1 MAERSNFRVL
11 VFGAEGQLGSELI
24 RQASAA
30 AMQPFGFSRSEAD
43 IADRHAVSAALA
55 TVGPDLVVN
64 TAAFTRVD
72 DAEVERTTAHRVNA
86 EGPGIVAEACNAAGI
101 GLIHVSTDYVFD
113 GSKMGAY
120 TEEDPVAPCGFY
132 GQSKAEGEN
141 AVRKAAAR
149 HLILRTSWLYGAFG
163 NNFLRTMFRL
173 ASQRDEIG
181 VVNDQHGCPTSTRD
195 LAHAIVRIAP
205 QLPARAD
212 LFGTYH
218 FAGDGVTTWFG
229 FADAAVARYNAISN
243 RNVVVRPIST
253 SEYPT
258 RTKRPANSALDCS
271 KFERIFGF
279 RGKPWRAEVE
289 EIADM
294 VAQQMSPLRSGEGE
308 RHA

>member
-1 MAERSNFRVL
+1 MAERSNFRIL

-30 AMQPFGFSRSEAD
+30 AMQPFGISRSETD

-55 TVGPDLVVN
+55 RTNPDIVVN
-64 TAAFTRVD
+64 AAAFTKVD
-72 DAEVERTTAHRVNA
+72 DAEVERTAAHRINA
-86 EGPGIVAEACNAAGI
+86 EGPGIVAEACNAAGV
-101 GLIHVSTDYVFD
+101 GLIHISTDYVFD
-113 GSKMGAY
+113 GSKTGTY

-132 GQSKAEGEN
+132 GRSKADGET

-163 NNFLRTMFRL
+163 NNFLRTMLRL
-173 ASQRDEIG
+173 ASQREEIG

-205 QLPARAD
+205 QLHARAD
-212 LFGTYH
+212 LSGTYH
-218 FAGDGVTTWFG
+218 FAGDGVTTWYG
-229 FADAAVARYNAISN
+229 FAAAAVARYSAVSK
-243 RNVVVRPIST
+243 RNVVIRPIST

-258 RTKRPANSALDCS
+258 RAKRPANSALDCS

-279 RGKPWRAEVE
+279 RGKPWRPEVE

-294 VAQQMSPLRSGEGE
+294 VARQMSLLSSGEGE